1 METVPLKAFAEVNPT
16 SDGFSAVENGSNVTF
31 LPLETIWPA
40 GGGDFS
46 RVIEYKKKGM
56 SYTSYTRGDVLV
68 PKITPTF
75 EAGRAMLANQG
86 TDVGLASTEVHVV
99 RALPNADARFLCYVL
114 RSQPFLDE
122 GAHNLQGVGNLRR
135 ISPQFLGDYP
145 VIHTNRD
152 TQRAIADYL
161 DRETS
166 EIDAMLDKLD
176 GLGRLL
182 EERRK
187 NEIHQA
193 LQGSSNS
200 QIDTG
205 FGPFPRIPSHWA
217 LASVSSLFKITNG
230 DRGENYPKP
239 SEIQETGIPFIN
251 AGDLVNGRVSLDNA
265 KFVSAEKYAKMGG
278 AKLAKGDII
287 FCLRGSL
294 GKFGIVSFDEG
305 SLASS
310 VCCLTSNGSYLPE
323 MMAYV
328 LSSNIIRDQI
338 TFSETGSAQPNL
350 GAEQLGMFKVPLP
363 PLDEQE
369 RLVQHLDETTAR
381 IDAMLAKTQQLK
393 DLLTERRSALITAA
407 VTGQIEVH

>member
-1 METVPLKAFAEVNPT
+1 MTTVPLKAFAEVNPT

-56 SYTSYTRGDVLV
+56 SYTPYTRGDVLV

-75 EAGRAMLANQG
+75 EAGRAMIANQG

-145 VIHTNRD
+145 VIHTNLD

-182 EERRK
+182 EERRTNACAETVK
-187 NEIHQA
+187 NLAPSAPWVQCKLLCQINT
-193 LQGSSNS
+193 GSGDTQDSNENGTYPFYVRS
-200 QIDTG
+200 QTPQQYDDWE
-205 FGPFPRIPSHWA
+205 F
-217 LASVSSLFKITNG
+217 
-230 DRGENYPKP
+230 DGEAVL
-239 SEIQETGIPFIN
+239 T
-251 AGDLVNGRVSLDNA
+251 AGDGAGVGKVFHLVN
-265 KFVSAEKYAKMGG
+265 
-278 AKLAKGDII
+278 
-287 FCLRGSL
+287 
-294 GKFGIVSFDEG
+294 
-305 SLASS
+305 
-310 VCCLTSNGSYLPE
+310 
-323 MMAYV
+323 
-328 LSSNIIRDQI
+328 
-338 TFSETGSAQPNL
+338 
-350 GAEQLGMFKVPLP
+350 
-363 PLDEQE
+363 
-369 RLVQHLDETTAR
+369 
-381 IDAMLAKTQQLK
+381 
-393 DLLTERRSALITAA
+393 
-407 VTGQIEVH
+407 